1 MSRAEYMRN
10 YRAKKRVLMP
20 AVVERVRPG
29 DPRWTPPPA
38 ESYVCSRDDGWFAS
52 LDELFTHRMT
62 AHGDVFVISGH
73 ARIAE
78 LEAEVKHL
86 KAELAKRPVVEEP
99 ITMPNGDAGHQWRR
113 APFEGFGAPRPAP
126 KPTKH
131 R

>member
-86 KAELAKRPVVEEP
+86 KAELATRSPSSDLGP
-99 ITMPNGDAGHQWRR
+99 YLQAS
-113 APFEGFGAPRPAP
+113 FGAPHPAP